1 MGIGRARTASRGPT
15 LSGPRGPAG
24 PSMGRARLAATLRLA
39 CKVRAERDA
48 RRSDPAPVD
57 PDQLAIER
65 QILSVA
71 RAAAISGVQA
81 RAAAIA
87 RLDPALVSRLRR
99 LAVQGDSA

>member
-1 MGIGRARTASRGPT
+1 MGMGRARTVSRGPT
-15 LSGPRGPAG
+15 LSGPRGPTGA
-24 PSMGRARLAATLRLA
+24 SMDRARLAATLRLA

-48 RRSDPAPVD
+48 RRSDPATVD
-57 PDQLAIER
+57 PEQLAIER

-71 RAAAISGVQA
+71 RAAAVSGVQA

-99 LAVQGDSA
+99 LAVQGDPT